1 MAPRVLGRLI
11 ARWSSR
17 RPAPDAA
24 SPWRDLLDALA
35 GDACP
40 ACRRAGSAE
49 ERFRFAFLS
58 ESYTDPGVVADLS
71 ASRGFCPEHTRLL
84 LRELEASWVLPGVYR
99 TVVEAVLER
108 WTRRPGEPP
117 AGRCPICASR
127 AGAVESWLRAF
138 LLALEDRVV
147 QRAYEGS
154 AGLCV
159 THARAALA
167 LARGDAAKRIAEV
180 LAGRLER
187 RPGTA
192 DFAFPLA
199 GPDPDAPVR
208 AVLRSRLAGISARL
222 APCEEHRPLREG
234 LAARLAV
241 DACPVCL
248 GGGLGE
254 RRALAW
260 LAARSCD
267 RLAELATDG
276 IRLCAR
282 HLRDVASDDPPA
294 GARLLELER
303 TRVLGELAWLA
314 ERLGERRRA
323 RREGLAIFARAPAC
337 FVCGAATELA
347 ERERAL
353 LRAALRDRRLAAQY
367 AGSHGVCLA
376 HAGAIPDETV
386 RRGTAARLA
395 LIHWELEEV
404 CRKSAWPARFEAPRS
419 EGDAWIRAPALLD
432 GRVYLGAPATRLGLN
447 AASQAAAASCAPTEN
462 ATTAPTERS

>member
-1 MAPRVLGRLI
+1 MHPAGQGARAGLTTLTPTTGRGCHRPGAGLIMQGGPGRGRWGSPDNRRRRPTDSSCATCGVGAFCVAPRVLGRLI

-241 DACPVCL
+241 DACP
-248 GGGLGE
+248 
-254 RRALAW
+254 
-260 LAARSCD
+260 
-267 RLAELATDG
+267 
-276 IRLCAR
+276 
-282 HLRDVASDDPPA
+282 
-294 GARLLELER
+294 
-303 TRVLGELAWLA
+303 
-314 ERLGERRRA
+314 
-323 RREGLAIFARAPAC
+323 
-337 FVCGAATELA
+337 
-347 ERERAL
+347 
-353 LRAALRDRRLAAQY
+353 
-367 AGSHGVCLA
+367 
-376 HAGAIPDETV
+376 
-386 RRGTAARLA
+386 
-395 LIHWELEEV
+395 
-404 CRKSAWPARFEAPRS
+404 
-419 EGDAWIRAPALLD
+419 
-432 GRVYLGAPATRLGLN
+432 
-447 AASQAAAASCAPTEN
+447 
-462 ATTAPTERS
+462 